1 MHDRT
6 KVGNC
11 FVSCTVWFCR
21 ISTRENLMGFKGV
34 SFSICAQVIPFVM
47 KLTVYTVFCN
57 GLLSSW
63 YSLLK
68 VFFSSS
74 GLVCKCRHNILLVHE
89 EGNMVWYNL
98 RCYVVPLVYHL
109 FDRIL
114 ICSNWTRGEYKTM
127 SIQCTS
133 VDIKSLLHHRLNFLD
148 CFSCWRAHVYISYTN
163 KWQGFPTLL
172 QRKMSAWWGVDVFS
186 RLSGLRWSWF

>member
-1 MHDRT
+1 MCAGHT
-6 KVGNC
+6 LCNGINC
-11 FVSCTVWFCR
+11 IYSFLQWF
-21 ISTRENLMGFKGV
+21 TEK
-34 SFSICAQVIPFVM
+34 VIPITQSV
-47 KLTVYTVFCN
+47 
-57 GLLSSW
+57 
-63 YSLLK
+63 
-68 VFFSSS
+68 SSS
-74 GLVCKCRHNILLVHE
+74 GPLSKCRHNMLLVHE